1 MAVRK
6 ADMAETIRVEH
17 LRVGYD
23 READFLEVFFEKGT
37 SDLGEEVLPG
47 VTLFRAVSD
56 QRLVG
61 FAIMGLRRRS
71 SRPGWLTIP
80 LESTL
85 PEVTLDELEAEWRA
99 MPAQRSDQDE
109 ESPLRRAVIPE
120 KTRRDVEPLPVGS
133 E

>member
-1 MAVRK
+1 MEDCRAKVSLGGR
-6 ADMAETIRVEH
+6 T
-17 LRVGYD
+17 L
-23 READFLEVFFEKGT
+23 
-37 SDLGEEVLPG
+37 LGEEVLPG

-99 MPAQRSDQDE
+99 MPAQRRE
-109 ESPLRRAVIPE
+109 RFALEFRNCVPGI
-120 KTRRDVEPLPVGS
+120 
-133 E
+133 